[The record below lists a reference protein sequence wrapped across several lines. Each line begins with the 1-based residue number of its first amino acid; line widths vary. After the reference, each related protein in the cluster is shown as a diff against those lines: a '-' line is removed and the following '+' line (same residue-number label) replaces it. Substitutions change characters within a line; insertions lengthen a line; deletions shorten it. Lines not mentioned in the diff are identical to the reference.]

1 MTREEI
7 RIGETYLLP
16 VVATEFSDYG
26 VRVVTADDGEVLF
39 VHPEALAKVKTEIDM
54 IPIKKG
60 GNNGKYSRIPV
71 SVQR

>member
-39 VHPEALAKVKTEIDM
+39 VHPEALQEIKTEINM
-54 IPIKKG
+54 IPIRKG
-60 GNNGKYSRIPV
+60 GKNGKYSRIPV